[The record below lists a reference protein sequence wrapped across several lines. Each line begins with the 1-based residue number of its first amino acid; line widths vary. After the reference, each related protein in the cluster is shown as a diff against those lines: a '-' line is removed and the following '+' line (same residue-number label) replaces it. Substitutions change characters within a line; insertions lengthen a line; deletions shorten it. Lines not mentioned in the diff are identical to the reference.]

1 MKEGRGEE
9 HPIQYVH
16 TNMHAHTHTGTLRME
31 ERTSTTLIAY
41 KNDRKQTERTNER
54 TKHTPPTQIK
64 KAPTSRI
71 YKGKTAEQQY

>member
-41 KNDRKQTERTNER
+41 TNDRKNER
-54 TKHTPPTQIK
+54 KNETHTPYTNQEGPN
-64 KAPTSRI
+64 
-71 YKGKTAEQQY
+71 E